1 MKLVKFEDG
10 TYGIRRYWFFGWFF
24 NSIYNTDY
32 VYKNKKD
39 VYEYCKGTEEQCLIT
54 MERLLYNKTVES
66 ITLNTKHK
74 VVK

>member
-24 NSIYNTDY
+24 NSLYNTNY
-32 VYKNKKD
+32 VWRSGDRVD
-39 VYEYCKGTEEQCLIT
+39 VFCKGTKELCET
-54 MERLLYNKTVES
+54 VMEKIKEDKEKEKALR
-66 ITLNTKHK
+66 NTKHK

>member
-10 TYGIRRYWFFGWFF
+10 TYGIRRWWFFGWFF
-24 NSIYNTDY
+24 NSLNNSNYAH
-32 VYKNKKD
+32 KNKKE
-39 VYEYCKGTEEQCLIT
+39 VREFCKGTQEQCLI
-54 MERLLYNKTVES
+54 MIKRILYNKTIED